1 MRAQSSRL
9 KLFIRITVD
18 VIKSYECTT
27 DKCNKIPRAMGGNML
42 CLNAETLLTPQ
53 LKKLQQVPS
62 HWSWTRASQVLN
74 ERYYDIS
81 VGKKTTFSMGLTDRR
96 KAAKNLVDS
105 RKK

>member
-1 MRAQSSRL
+1 MRAQSSWL

-53 LKKLQQVPS
+53 LKNCNKFHLTGVEHSASFPS
-62 HWSWTRASQVLN
+62 PQWKIS
-74 ERYYDIS
+74 RYI
-81 VGKKTTFSMGLTDRR
+81 RW
-96 KAAKNLVDS
+96 
-105 RKK
+105 

>member
-53 LKKLQQVPS
+53 LKNCKRFHLTGVEHELPKS
-62 HWSWTRASQVLN
+62 SMKDIMIYPLVRRPLSQW
-74 ERYYDIS
+74 
-81 VGKKTTFSMGLTDRR
+81 G
-96 KAAKNLVDS
+96 
-105 RKK
+105 